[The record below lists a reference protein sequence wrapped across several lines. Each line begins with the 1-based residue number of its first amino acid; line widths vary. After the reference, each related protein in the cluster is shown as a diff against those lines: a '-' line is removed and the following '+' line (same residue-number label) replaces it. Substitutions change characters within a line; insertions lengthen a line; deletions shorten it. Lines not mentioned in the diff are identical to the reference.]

1 MKPDTTTD
9 LLQVTDKLYHIMLY
23 RVHLAMNGIQ
33 TDNVG
38 DGGTDCI
45 GSFKANYHTITG
57 TKAPKTD
64 RYDITEILLKVAL
77 STIN

>member
-1 MKPDTTTD
+1 MKPDKTTD

-57 TKAPKTD
+57 TKAPYYLWKKGT
-64 RYDITEILLKVAL
+64 ILFVLL
-77 STIN
+77 RIEL